1 MPIRRTP
8 SLDAEDY
15 GRMFMMSDKAE
26 VTFLPGEDH
35 IAASVYR
42 DAKSHHDPEQQKQTI
57 VLKEQTSGYDFGEM
71 LKDQDIHHSWG
82 NVSSSRW

>member
-1 MPIRRTP
+1 MPTRRTT

-15 GRMFMMSDKAE
+15 GRMFIMSDNKAE

-35 IAASVYR
+35 IAASVYG
-42 DAKSHHDPEQQKQTI
+42 DAKSHHEQKQTI